1 MAILDDVAS
10 TLDVVKL
17 LLKEGVDNN
26 AKDKGGIT
34 ALMEASIMG
43 HAKIFDL
50 LLKEGAE
57 VDATANSGVTAL
69 WLAAGEGRS
78 NVMKALLKK
87 DADTGNARLDVADTS
102 RRQQLLLENGAD
114 AQFADGEGVTVSL
127 PTSTPCTR
135 RM

>member
-1 MAILDDVAS
+1 M
-10 TLDVVKL
+10 KL
-17 LLKEGVDNN
+17 LLKEGVDDN

-57 VDATANSGVTAL
+57 VDATATANSGVTAL
-69 WLAAGEGRS
+69 WLATGEGRS
-78 NVMKALLKK
+78 NVMKSLLKK
-87 DADTGNARLDVADTS
+87 DADAGNARSDGADTS
-102 RRQQLLLENGAD
+102 RRRKLLLENGAD
-114 AQFADGEGVTVSL
+114 ARFTDGEGITVSL
-127 PTSTPCTR
+127 PTSTPCMR

>member
-1 MAILDDVAS
+1 M
-10 TLDVVKL
+10 KL
-17 LLKEGVDNN
+17 LLKEGVDDN

-78 NVMKALLKK
+78 NVMKSLLKK
-87 DADTGNARLDVADTS
+87 DADAGNARSDGANAS
-102 RRQQLLLENGAD
+102 RRRKLLLRTAR
-114 AQFADGEGVTVSL
+114 
-127 PTSTPCTR
+127 TR
-135 RM
+135 DLRTARASR